1 MVYRDTGCR
10 LSEPFIGKL
19 IGTVLV
25 IPAKQSKS
33 RVEREI
39 ELDVKHVAVVM
50 DMQKRYQSWQQKVNK
65 PVLKYFAEKYS
76 KKFKHCCKTI
86 GIDRR
91 FHDMRH
97 TFAVRR
103 YLMTR
108 DIYYVMKAMGHS
120 KITTTEIYSKF
131 NMRRLET
138 DFPSLAESYHK
149 TVKFGKVDTNLVDTE
164 RIYSC

>member
-1 MVYRDTGCR
+1 MLFDQLG
-10 LSEPFIGKL
+10 LGPDSLK
-19 IGTVLV
+19 
-25 IPAKQSKS
+25 
-33 RVEREI
+33 
-39 ELDVKHVAVVM
+39 DVADHI
-50 DMQKRYQSWQQKVNK
+50 S
-65 PVLKYFAEKYS
+65 
-76 KKFKHCCKTI
+76 
-86 GIDRR
+86 RR
-91 FHDMRH
+91 FKNALQRCEIDDSKHFHSLRH

-103 YLMTR
+103 YLITH